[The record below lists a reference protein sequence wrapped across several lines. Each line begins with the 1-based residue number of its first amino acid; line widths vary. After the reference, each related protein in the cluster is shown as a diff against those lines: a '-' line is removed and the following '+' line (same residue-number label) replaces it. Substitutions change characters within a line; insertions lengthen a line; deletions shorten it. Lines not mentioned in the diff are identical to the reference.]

1 MTLKDKILVFGLPIL
16 LGSFV
21 TFGIG
26 HSVYNYLERR
36 ENRILE
42 QAKYDLRIT
51 KPDALVPIGDIDGN
65 GFADY
70 IVLDSF
76 EDKENNKDLGRGFL
90 FLGHNDGI
98 CYPIERFSFSEER
111 RKEIMKSAYEM
122 AELKNALLSKKKN

>member
-42 QAKYDLRIT
+42 QAKYDLKIA
-51 KPDALVPIGDIDGN
+51 KPDVLIPLGDIN
-65 GFADY
+65 GRQSSRLCH
-70 IVLDSF
+70 IRL
-76 EDKENNKDLGRGFL
+76 
-90 FLGHNDGI
+90 
-98 CYPIERFSFSEER
+98 CR
-111 RKEIMKSAYEM
+111 RWKRK
-122 AELKNALLSKKKN
+122 